1 MDLESAIQAVDHAA
15 KQDDRWLFLALL
27 VMGILTVALLARYF
41 VRQIAALQREIASV
55 RTDFETHLNSAN
67 AEMVA
72 ALTKSSEV
80 IAHNSTVLE
89 QIQRKLSN

>member
-55 RTDFETHLNSAN
+55 RTDFETHLKSAN

-89 QIQRKLSN
+89 QLQRKLS

>member
-1 MDLESAIQAVDHAA
+1 MDIESAIQAVDHAA

-27 VMGILTVALLARYF
+27 LMGILTMALLARYF
-41 VRQIAALQREIASV
+41 VRQIAARQGEIASV
-55 RTDFETHLNSAN
+55 RTDFETHLKSAN

-80 IAHNSTVLE
+80 IPHNSTVLE
-89 QIQRKLSN
+89 QIQRRLAG

>member
-55 RTDFETHLNSAN
+55 RTDFETHLKSAN

-89 QIQRKLSN
+89 QLQRKLMA